1 MKRPNPLQLALPG
14 TVFAPAVV
22 DPPAPKASPPPE
34 GRRAGPAWSHSRRS
48 TLEQC
53 SRKYYYTYYGA
64 SARSAKGEPDKDEL
78 RLLKGLANR
87 HERAGSLLHLGI
99 GTYFRRAQRGERVDA
114 DGLVAWARTIFL
126 NDRAYS
132 RAHPG
137 GGVPPG
143 TKYPPTLLREYHYAQ
158 PDADALCDEADG
170 RLAVALRAFATD
182 ERYAEF
188 RAAGSA
194 PGALVEKR
202 LTISGLPCA
211 ASGQLDLAYA
221 REGRVTIVDW
231 KTGAGDGSGDDSL
244 QLAVYALWAV
254 EHFGCRPADLRVC
267 KAHLTTGKVVE
278 FRADDGVLADARARI
293 AQDAER
299 MVAVD
304 RYGRDGVAAAFTP
317 SPRPALCALCAYQRV
332 CPEGRKLLNA

>member
-1 MKRPNPLQLALPG
+1 MKRPSPLQLALPG
-14 TVFAPAVV
+14 TDFAPASTTPT
-22 DPPAPKASPPPE
+22 D
-34 GRRAGPAWSHSRRS
+34 GRLAGPPWSHSRRS

-87 HERAGSLLHLGI
+87 HERVGNLLHLAI
-99 GTYFRRAQRGERVDA
+99 GTYFRRAQRGERMEA

-126 NDRAYS
+126 NDRAHS
-132 RAHPG
+132 RAHPGG

-143 TKYPPTLLREYHYAQ
+143 TKYPPTLLREYHYGQ
-158 PDADALCDEADG
+158 PDADALCDEGDG
-170 RLAVALRAFATD
+170 RLAAALRAFATD

-202 LTISGLPCA
+202 LAVSGLPCA
-211 ASGQLDLAYA
+211 AGGQLDLAYS
-221 REGRVTIVDW
+221 REDRVTIVDW

-254 EHFGCRPADLRVC
+254 EHFGCGPEALRVC
-267 KAHLTTGKVVE
+267 KAHLTTGEIVD
-278 FRADDGVLADARARI
+278 FRADARILADARARI
-293 AQDAER
+293 VQDAER

-317 SPRPALCALCAYQRV
+317 NPRPAMCALCAFQRA
-332 CPEGRKLLNA
+332 CPEGRKLLDA